1 MKVPLLLRSD
11 IYTPITGSW
20 SQRGCVVN
28 EQESTDRVVVCEC
41 SHLTHFAVLLSP
53 GVELGERHEFALQV
67 IGYIGV
73 VTSLAAMAITVLFN
87 ICLK

>member
-1 MKVPLLLRSD
+1 M
-11 IYTPITGSW
+11 
-20 SQRGCVVN
+20 N

-53 GVELGERHEFALQV
+53 GVNVSEKHEFALQV

-73 VTSLAAMAITVLFN
+73 VVSLAAMAITVLFY
-87 ICLK
+87 ICFK